1 MKEILANFNKAF
13 ESRVRLGIM
22 SVLAVNDSMDF
33 TGLRETLA
41 VTDGNLASHLRA
53 LEEAGYINMEKSF
66 INRKP
71 NTSYSITEGG
81 LDSFSSHLKALE
93 ELIRNR

>member
-41 VTDGNLASHLRA
+41 VTDGNLASHLRT

-71 NTSYSITEGG
+71 NTSYSITEEG